1 MIEEKV
7 ECKRLGY
14 EYKDLISKV
23 VYLIHRTPYAKEFIS
38 DNDLKMLSDLDLF
51 LHTEKYEIIEFGTNK
66 TKFDSTDI
74 IATQKEKIEE
84 LKNRVDL
91 LKDINNKQKEV
102 LDKIKEKIK
111 TYPHISYASVEKVD
125 GKRLSGQLIPVTE
138 ILELLEEIE

>member
-14 EYKDLISKV
+14 EYKDLIAKV
-23 VYLIHRTPYAKEFIS
+23 VYFIHHTPYAKEFIS

-66 TKFDSTDI
+66 TRFDSTDI
-74 IATQKEKIEE
+74 ISTQKEKIEE
-84 LKNRVDL
+84 LENRVDL
-91 LKDINNKQKEV
+91 LKDINDKQKEV
-102 LDKIKEKIK
+102 IDKIKEYCKEETIENRE
-111 TYPHISYASVEKVD
+111 YRDVVYRDA
-125 GKRLSGQLIPVTE
+125 LNN

>member
-14 EYKDLISKV
+14 EYKDLIAKV
-23 VYLIHRTPYAKEFIS
+23 VYLLHHTPYAKKFIS

-66 TKFDSTDI
+66 VRFDSTDI

-84 LKNRVDL
+84 LENRVDL
-91 LKDINNKQKEV
+91 LKDRNGKQKEV
-102 LDKIKEKIK
+102 LDKINKLNNKIIDSGWDYQEKDK
-111 TYPHISYASVEKVD
+111 YAI
-125 GKRLSGQLIPVTE
+125 QIN
-138 ILELLEEIE
+138 ELLEEIE